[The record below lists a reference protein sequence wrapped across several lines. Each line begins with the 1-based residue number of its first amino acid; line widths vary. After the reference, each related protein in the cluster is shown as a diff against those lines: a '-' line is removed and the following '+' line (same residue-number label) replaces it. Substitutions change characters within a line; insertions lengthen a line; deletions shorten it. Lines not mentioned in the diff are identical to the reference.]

1 MPVLSIVSPVYCEGA
16 HIHAFLDAVEEAVAP
31 LGLGYE
37 IILVD
42 DGSKDDSFAQMRK
55 AAQTRPFLRCLRLSR
70 NFGKEAA
77 LAAGLETATGDA
89 VITLDADLQHP
100 PALIPE
106 MVRLWRENT
115 ADVIEAHKEKRQ
127 KESLADR
134 MAASLFYR
142 LFFLFTS
149 IDIKGAG
156 DFKLLD
162 RKVVQA
168 WKSMPERK
176 VFYRGMISW
185 LGFRHYELPF
195 VPAERQSGAGKWSFL
210 NKIRLALDSITA
222 FSSKPLTLIWLLG
235 LVFFLFSILVGAE
248 TLWKYFTGQAMD
260 GFTTV
265 ILLILVTGASIL
277 SAICILS
284 VYIRQNFHEL
294 KGRPR
299 YLISER
305 IGYSG
310 REAETGGSGV
320 EADAE
325 KGEQDAPW
333 AERHGVAGNEPG
345 GFVSAGGAGLI
356 PDGEGGV
363 FARNGRGQGRSVPEN
378 SAGLAA
384 EWD

>member
-31 LGLGYE
+31 LGLSYE

-77 LAAGLETATGDA
+77 LSAGLEAATGEA

-106 MVRLWRENT
+106 MVRLWRENA

-127 KESLADR
+127 RESIADR
-134 MAASLFYR
+134 MAASLFYK

-195 VPAERQSGAGKWSFL
+195 VPAERQSGVGKWSFL

-222 FSSKPLTLIWLLG
+222 FSSKPLTMIWLLG
-235 LVFFLFSILVGAE
+235 LLFFVFSILVGAE
-248 TLWKYFTGQAMD
+248 ALWKYFTGQAMD

-299 YLISER
+299 YLVSER
-305 IGYSG
+305 IGCPG
-310 REAETGGSGV
+310 REAGAGGSGLG
-320 EADAE
+320 ADAE
-325 KGEQDAPW
+325 KKARDASGEGRYDLTGNDP
-333 AERHGVAGNEPG
+333 GSFVLAGR
-345 GFVSAGGAGLI
+345 AGLS
-356 PDGEGGV
+356 PDGGGV
-363 FARNGRGQGRSVPEN
+363 FERNGSGGSIPEN
-378 SAGLAA
+378 SARLAA
-384 EWD
+384 ERN

>member
-16 HIHAFLDAVEEAVAP
+16 HIHVFLDAVEEAVCP
-31 LGLGYE
+31 LGLSYE

-55 AAQTRPFLRCLRLSR
+55 AAQTRPLLRCLRLSR

-77 LAAGLETATGDA
+77 LAAGLEAATGEA
-89 VITLDADLQHP
+89 VVTLDADLQHP

-106 MVRLWRENT
+106 MVRLWRENA

-127 KESLADR
+127 RESLADR
-134 MAASLFYR
+134 VAALLFYK

-149 IDIKGAG
+149 IDIEGAG

-176 VFYRGMISW
+176 VFYRGMVSW
-185 LGFRHYELPF
+185 LGFRRHELPF
-195 VPAERQSGAGKWSFL
+195 VPAERQSGTGKWSFL

-235 LVFFLFSILVGAE
+235 LLFFVFSILVGAE
-248 TLWKYFTGQAMD
+248 TLWKYFTGQALD

-305 IGYSG
+305 IGSPGRGAGTGESG
-310 REAETGGSGV
+310 AKAGAGERMQDSSGAGGY
-320 EADAE
+320 D
-325 KGEQDAPW
+325 
-333 AERHGVAGNEPG
+333 PG
-345 GFVSAGGAGLI
+345 GFGTAGGTGFG
-356 PDGEGGV
+356 PESEGGGKV
-363 FARNGRGQGRSVPEN
+363 FERGRSGGHVPEN
-378 SAGLAA
+378 GVRPG
-384 EWD
+384 EGD